1 MPKFRLPDFD
11 FAFLAQ
17 TIDSLEELYEVKIE
31 SYQDLYEALQQPI
44 AEAILDE
51 VQLRMD
57 TVELVWPTGNFGDCE
72 AVELMV
78 TLPEDQYEQ
87 LQQHYDKL
95 MADPEEAP
103 RLHKRLADAT
113 TSSSGFWAYYQNPVG
128 TPVKQWP
135 HALLGCLVG
144 AALQA
149 TEWTSTTWQE
159 RIIEQLNEK
168 ISNTML
174 LQGVHDD
181 CDVSA

>member
-1 MPKFRLPDFD
+1 
-11 FAFLAQ
+11 
-17 TIDSLEELYEVKIE
+17 
-31 SYQDLYEALQQPI
+31 
-44 AEAILDE
+44 
-51 VQLRMD
+51 
-57 TVELVWPTGNFGDCE
+57 
-72 AVELMV
+72 
-78 TLPEDQYEQ
+78 
-87 LQQHYDKL
+87 

-174 LQGVHDD
+174 LQGVHND